1 MQRKQVNTLDL
12 VAMFTVQH
20 LTLREIGRVVG
31 MSAAGVSK
39 RLRFAGIASL
49 QGTWITRPCGY
60 CGEPVSK
67 PRSRGK
73 RAEALYC
80 GTECYYAARSN
91 PAFVEWRQGSRLARA
106 IVSQHFS
113 LARGHVVHHLDGD
126 QRHNDLA
133 NLVVYASQA
142 DHMAVHHAKH
152 AGKAIEPIW
161 RGDQTRG

>member
-1 MQRKQVNTLDL
+1 MFTHLTEVRDCITLYSVATVNHITLRGDIMQRKQVNTLDL

-80 GTECYYAARSN
+80 GTE
-91 PAFVEWRQGSRLARA
+91 
-106 IVSQHFS
+106 
-113 LARGHVVHHLDGD
+113 
-126 QRHNDLA
+126 
-133 NLVVYASQA
+133 
-142 DHMAVHHAKH
+142 
-152 AGKAIEPIW
+152 
-161 RGDQTRG
+161 